1 MDGTEY
7 GLPVIAFHK
16 RLLCRVM
23 SRAMF
28 KDSCHCPKKL
38 GYPCNFRFS
47 QGASTRRVHPKGVV
61 EVFAFFGSLDGPEQ
75 NKT

>member
-1 MDGTEY
+1 MV
-7 GLPVIAFHK
+7 VI
-16 RLLCRVM
+16 
-23 SRAMF
+23 
-28 KDSCHCPKKL
+28 
-38 GYPCNFRFS
+38 FS

>member
-1 MDGTEY
+1 MLINANSPIAED
-7 GLPVIAFHK
+7 LP
-16 RLLCRVM
+16 
-23 SRAMF
+23 
-28 KDSCHCPKKL
+28 
-38 GYPCNFRFS
+38 RFLYWFLYIFIIIHVS

>member
-1 MDGTEY
+1 MPLMNIYT
-7 GLPVIAFHK
+7 
-16 RLLCRVM
+16 
-23 SRAMF
+23 
-28 KDSCHCPKKL
+28 KKL
-38 GYPCNFRFS
+38 SS